1 MKKVLTFLKNIMDFQ
16 VFNINFGSNVYLTD
30 FLDVVI
36 IAIFAYIAILF
47 LKQTRSLAAFIGI
60 SVLGIVYVLAKTFHL
75 YITAVILQSF
85 FSIFV
90 VVLVVVFQD
99 ELKRSFELIATTGT
113 RRMRTKSLIAFS
125 STIFSIVQ
133 ATSNLM
139 RKKHGA
145 LIIIPGKELIERHTR
160 GGNILDGVVTA
171 PLLESIFDP
180 DSPGHD
186 GAVIID
192 KDRISKFSIH
202 LPLSENLRQI
212 KERGTR
218 HSAAIGISERSDAL
232 AIVVSEERGE
242 ISIAKHGKM
251 KILKDTQE
259 LEKHLNQHY
268 KEKFPEKPASFFK
281 NLFKKRGLEKIA
293 AVVVACLAWFFI
305 VFQAE
310 IVQRDFNIPVSY
322 TNISEEKIIESTT
335 PETVTITLSARG
347 QNSLSALPSDAIRIN
362 IQGEKIKSGINE
374 IELNR
379 SHITHPFNV
388 SIVNINPPV
397 IEVKAQEYRTE
408 ELLVEL
414 NIKNNNQNGRIKE
427 ISIFPNRIKVL
438 IPEEE
443 ETPQS
448 LLTEIIDIDAIE
460 ETEEIETKIILP
472 ESYKIHKDSTRTV
485 RVTFVIEKNN
495 SQ

>member
-1 MKKVLTFLKNIMDFQ
+1 MDFQ

-30 FLDVVI
+30 LLDVVI

-47 LKQTRSLAAFIGI
+47 LKQTRSLAAFVGI

-75 YITAVILQSF
+75 YITAIILQSF

-90 VVLVVVFQD
+90 VVLVIVFQD

-113 RRMRTKSLIAFS
+113 RRMKARSLIAFS

-133 ATSNLM
+133 ATSNMM

-145 LIIIPGKELIERHTR
+145 LIIIPGKEIIERHIR
-160 GGNILDGVVTA
+160 GGNILDGVVTT

-180 DSPGHD
+180 DSSGHD

-192 KDRISKFSIH
+192 KDRVSKFGIH

-218 HSAAIGISERSDAL
+218 HSAAIGISERSDVL

-242 ISIAKHGKM
+242 ISIAKHGRM
-251 KILKDTQE
+251 KTLKDTHE
-259 LEKHLNQHY
+259 LEKHLSQHY
-268 KEKFPEKPASFFK
+268 KEKFPEEPGNFLK
-281 NLFKKRGLEKIA
+281 NLFKKRGIEKIA
-293 AVVVACLAWFFI
+293 AVIVACLAWFFI

-310 IVQRDFNIPVSY
+310 IVQRDFNVPVSY
-322 TNISEEKIIESTT
+322 TNISEEKIIESTI

-362 IQGEKIKSGINE
+362 IQGEKIRSGINE

-379 SHITHPFNV
+379 GYITHPFNV
-388 SIVNINPPV
+388 SIVNINPSV
-397 IEVKAQEYRTE
+397 IEVRAQEYKIL
-408 ELLVEL
+408 ELPIEL
-414 NIKNNNQNGRIKE
+414 DIKNDVQNGKVKE
-427 ISIFPNRIKVL
+427 TSFSPNTIKVL

-443 ETPQS
+443 DVPQKIITET
-448 LLTEIIDIDAIE
+448 IDINE
-460 ETEEIETKIILP
+460 LGETGEIEVKVVLP
-472 ESYKIHKDSTRTV
+472 ESYKLHKDSTRTV
-485 RVTFVIEKNN
+485 AVKFVIEKNN

>member
-1 MKKVLTFLKNIMDFQ
+1 MDFQ
-16 VFNINFGSNVYLTD
+16 VFNVNFGSNVYLTD
-30 FLDVVI
+30 LLDVAI
-36 IAIFAYIAILF
+36 ITIFSYIAILF
-47 LKQTRSLAAFIGI
+47 LKQARSLAAFIGI
-60 SVLGIVYVLAKTFHL
+60 SVLGIVYILAKTFHL
-75 YITAVILQSF
+75 YITAIILQSF
-85 FSIFV
+85 FSIFI
-90 VVLVVVFQD
+90 VVLVIVFQD

-113 RRMRTKSLIAFS
+113 RRVKSKSLIAFS

-145 LIIIPGKELIERHTR
+145 LIIIPGKEIIERHIR

-180 DSPGHD
+180 DSAGHD
-186 GAVIID
+186 GAVIIS
-192 KDRISKFSIH
+192 KDRVLKFGVH
-202 LPLSENLRQI
+202 LPLSENLKQI

-218 HSAAIGISERSDAL
+218 HSAAIGISERADVL

-242 ISIAKHGKM
+242 ISIAKNGKM
-251 KILKDTQE
+251 KTLKDTQE
-259 LEKHLNQHY
+259 LEKHLNQYY
-268 KEKFPEKPASFFK
+268 KEKFPEKPGNFLK
-281 NLFKKRGLEKIA
+281 DLFKKRGLEKIA
-293 AVVVACLAWFFI
+293 AVVIACLAWFFI

-310 IVQRDFNIPVSY
+310 IVQRDFSIPISY

-362 IQGEKIKSGINE
+362 IQGDKIESGINE

-379 SHITHPFNV
+379 NNITHPFNV
-388 SIVNINPPV
+388 SIVNINPST
-397 IEVKAQEYRTE
+397 IEVKAQEHRIE
-408 ELLVEL
+408 ELPVEL
-414 NIKNNNQNGRIKE
+414 DIKNNIQNGKIKE
-427 ISIFPNRIKVL
+427 VSVSPNKIKVL
-438 IPEEE
+438 IPKEEKSSQTIFTETIDISEME
-443 ETPQS
+443 ETK
-448 LLTEIIDIDAIE
+448 
-460 ETEEIETKIILP
+460 EIETKIILP

-485 RVTFVIEKNN
+485 MVRIVIEENN